1 MIESER
7 PRERLNKYGVE
18 YLSNEELLSIILSSG
33 VKNLS
38 VKELSFNLLKE
49 IKDIKKLNNITLE
62 ELKRMK
68 GIGNSKACIILSAVE
83 LGKRINTNVDNID
96 NIKFDNPEIIYEYYK
111 NKLKDKKQEYFYTV
125 YLDSSKKII
134 KEKLLFIGTINQS
147 IVHPR
152 EVFKEAYLCDATSII
167 CIHNHPSGN
176 VLPSKEDI
184 SLTRRL
190 KEIGLTFGVNIV
202 DHIIIGNKYYS
213 FYENGD
219 I

>member
-152 EVFKEAYLCDATSII
+152 EVFKEAYLCDATSIV